1 MARTIKYAATHFSI
15 AFSMSY
21 AVNQNVALSA
31 LVGVAEPI
39 AFAFGR
45 DATRQAR
52 QTRQASKD
60 LPLASAA

>member
-1 MARTIKYAATHFSI
+1 MARKIKYAATHFSI

-21 AVNQNVALSA
+21 AVNQNLALSA

-45 DATRQAR
+45 DLGRGAR
-52 QTRQASKD
+52 RNASQL
-60 LPLASAA
+60 LPAA